1 MNLLVVD
8 DSKFNLMYAEE
19 VIKKNGIICNIIKAG
34 SGEEALNIILNN
46 NIDIVLLDIIMPKI
60 TGLEVLKKIRE
71 NGKYREMIIIMFT
84 SITDKEYLKN
94 SFDIGANDY
103 INKPINEIEFISRIK
118 NAMKLRQ
125 HQKDLYD
132 LMYVLKEKNE
142 NLKKTTLALKRTQS
156 QLVRSEKLSA
166 IGQFSAGIA
175 HEINNPL
182 GYVLSNNDTLEKYCN
197 CYKDLIHKY
206 KETVDYIYEKYKD
219 KWVKEKI
226 DEAKNFEES
235 IAFDFINED
244 TYQLIDDSRDGIK
257 RISKIIQSL
266 LNFAQRDT
274 KDRMKYNDLNQIV
287 IGIISPIE
295 KEFKDIVN
303 IELNLNNLPKIKCD
317 EVQITEAIY
326 NIIINA
332 VQAIQKYRKESVGN
346 IKISTY
352 SKENFVLC
360 DVWNDGPKIK
370 EEIINKIFDPFFTT
384 KNIGEGMG
392 LGLNICYDIIV
403 NKHNGEIYVESN
415 EKTGTKFTIMLPL
428 DLEKGDES

>member
-206 KETVDYIYEKYKD
+206 KETLDCIYEKYKD
-219 KWVKEKI
+219 NWIKEKI
-226 DEAKNFEES
+226 DEVKNFEES
-235 IAFDFINED
+235 IAFDFIDED

-274 KDRMKYNDLNQIV
+274 ENRIKYNDFNEIV

>member
-1 MNLLVVD
+1 M
-8 DSKFNLMYAEE
+8 
-19 VIKKNGIICNIIKAG
+19 
-34 SGEEALNIILNN
+34 
-46 NIDIVLLDIIMPKI
+46 
-60 TGLEVLKKIRE
+60 
-71 NGKYREMIIIMFT
+71 
-84 SITDKEYLKN
+84 
-94 SFDIGANDY
+94 
-103 INKPINEIEFISRIK
+103 
-118 NAMKLRQ
+118 
-125 HQKDLYD
+125 
-132 LMYVLKEKNE
+132 
-142 NLKKTTLALKRTQS
+142 
-156 QLVRSEKLSA
+156 RSEKLSA

>member
-142 NLKKTTLALKRTQS
+142 NLKK
-156 QLVRSEKLSA
+156 
-166 IGQFSAGIA
+166 
-175 HEINNPL
+175 
-182 GYVLSNNDTLEKYCN
+182 
-197 CYKDLIHKY
+197 
-206 KETVDYIYEKYKD
+206 
-219 KWVKEKI
+219 
-226 DEAKNFEES
+226 
-235 IAFDFINED
+235 
-244 TYQLIDDSRDGIK
+244 
-257 RISKIIQSL
+257 
-266 LNFAQRDT
+266 
-274 KDRMKYNDLNQIV
+274 
-287 IGIISPIE
+287 
-295 KEFKDIVN
+295 
-303 IELNLNNLPKIKCD
+303 LP
-317 EVQITEAIY
+317 
-326 NIIINA
+326 
-332 VQAIQKYRKESVGN
+332 
-346 IKISTY
+346 
-352 SKENFVLC
+352 
-360 DVWNDGPKIK
+360 
-370 EEIINKIFDPFFTT
+370 
-384 KNIGEGMG
+384 
-392 LGLNICYDIIV
+392 
-403 NKHNGEIYVESN
+403 
-415 EKTGTKFTIMLPL
+415 
-428 DLEKGDES
+428 